1 MSTVRRDRVA
11 LAVAPVVFGVA
22 LLTIWELFV
31 VARHI
36 KPYFLPK
43 PSAIW
48 HQLLANRSEIVK
60 ASRVSGSN
68 ALIGLIFGTL
78 LGIVGAF
85 AASRFRLVRELLS
98 PIAIAVNAI
107 PIIVLVSV
115 FNNMFAI
122 TSSVPRRLMVT
133 MIVFFVVFVNVVKG
147 LTTADRTQIELMSS
161 YAASDWAVLRKVR
174 LPNALP
180 FFFTAVKV
188 ASSLSVITAF
198 VAEYFGGLQN
208 GLGYKITSAIANSK
222 NAAAWAYVAA
232 ACALGL
238 IFYFA
243 AVGLERLATP
253 WQPRRST

>member
-1 MSTVRRDRVA
+1 MTTIRRDRVA
-11 LAVAPVVFGVA
+11 LAAAPVVFGVA
-22 LLTIWELFV
+22 FLTIWEVFV

-36 KPYFLPK
+36 KPFFLPK

-48 HQLLANRSEIVK
+48 SEMVANRHEIVK
-60 ASRVSGSN
+60 ASKVSGTN
-68 ALIGLIFGTL
+68 ALIGLLCGTG
-78 LGIVGAF
+78 LGVVAAF
-85 AASRFRLVRELLS
+85 AASRYKLVRELFS

-133 MIVFFVVFVNVVKG
+133 TIVFFVVFVNVVKG
-147 LTTADRTQIELMSS
+147 LTTADRTQVELMSS

-180 FFFTAVKV
+180 FFFTALKV

-198 VAEYFGGLQN
+198 VAEYFGGLQD

-222 NAAAWAYVAA
+222 QAAAWAYVGA

-238 IFYFA
+238 VFYFSA
-243 AVGLERLATP
+243 LGLERLATP
-253 WQPRRST
+253 WQPRKSS